1 MTSKNA
7 ACQFF
12 CCKVLR
18 YQSSDEVR
26 GIFKFLS
33 SIVSVIVIVDQSH
46 DTRTSIFLCPNEKS
60 IMPLGNSKESS
71 GCIKEALLLG
81 KGLKIAG
88 NPGAYSGIVILFSL
102 LRSELISAL
111 PSNLGKGRKIK
122 DKNKYA
128 LLIIFLYV

>member
-46 DTRTSIFLCPNEKS
+46 DTRTSIFLCPNEKFM
-60 IMPLGNSKESS
+60 MPLGTFKESS
-71 GCIKEALLLG
+71 GCINEALLLG
-81 KGLKIAG
+81 KGLKIDG
-88 NPGAYSGIVILFSL
+88 NSDAY
-102 LRSELISAL
+102 
-111 PSNLGKGRKIK
+111 
-122 DKNKYA
+122 
-128 LLIIFLYV
+128 